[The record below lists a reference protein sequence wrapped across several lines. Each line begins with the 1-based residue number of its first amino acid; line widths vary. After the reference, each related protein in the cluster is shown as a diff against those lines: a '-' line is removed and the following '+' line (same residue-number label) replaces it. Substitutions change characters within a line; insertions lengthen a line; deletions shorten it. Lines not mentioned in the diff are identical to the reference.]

1 MRTFFKNLFGNIT
14 WITVLSNSMKLQAMP
29 CRITQDGR
37 DMVKSSDKMWST
49 GEGNGKSFQD
59 SCLEN
64 TMNSMKRQ
72 KDIAL
77 KDEQVGRCQHAT
89 GEEYRNNSRS
99 NEKAEPMQEQC
110 PFVHVSGDESKV

>member
-1 MRTFFKNLFGNIT
+1 MRTFLKNLFDNIT

-29 CRITQDGR
+29 CRVTQDGW

-64 TMNSMKRQ
+64 TMSSMKRQ
-72 KDIAL
+72 KRYNT
-77 KDEQVGRCQHAT
+77 ER
-89 GEEYRNNSRS
+89 
-99 NEKAEPMQEQC
+99 
-110 PFVHVSGDESKV
+110 